1 MKQMKNKASKIIGRR
16 EYIDLNELG
25 VSGIEAKI
33 DTGAYTSALHCKKVT
48 VFEEN
53 AVKMVKFSVLDAKH
67 LPHHDKVVS
76 LPLHKTKRI
85 KSSNGVVQL
94 RHIIKTEVR
103 FGGMTYKIEF
113 SLADRSRMEYPI
125 LIGRKA
131 LHNRFVV
138 DVSKTHLTTPSE

>member
-1 MKQMKNKASKIIGRR
+1 MKQVNNKASKIIGRR
-16 EYIDLNELG
+16 EYIDLTELG

-48 VFEEN
+48 IFEEN
-53 AVKMVKFSVLDAKH
+53 NIKMVRFRVLDAKH
-67 LPHHDKVVS
+67 LPNHDKVVNM
-76 LPLHKTKRI
+76 PLYKTKRI
-85 KSSNGVVQL
+85 KSSNGVVQE
-94 RHIIKTEVR
+94 RHIIKTKVR
-103 FGGMTYKIEF
+103 FGGKVFEIEF

-131 LHNRFVV
+131 LHNRFIV